1 MGWRGLTR
9 LGIRLRLLIP
19 CEGYLDELFSVWVR
33 LARLRFRFVFA
44 LRYFGGL
51 GWRCMGVLLC

>member
-1 MGWRGLTR
+1 MGRGLIR

-19 CEGYLDELFSVWVR
+19 YKGYLDELFNVWVQ
-33 LARLRFRFVFA
+33 LARLRFRFMFT

-51 GWRCMGVLLC
+51 GWRYMGVLLC